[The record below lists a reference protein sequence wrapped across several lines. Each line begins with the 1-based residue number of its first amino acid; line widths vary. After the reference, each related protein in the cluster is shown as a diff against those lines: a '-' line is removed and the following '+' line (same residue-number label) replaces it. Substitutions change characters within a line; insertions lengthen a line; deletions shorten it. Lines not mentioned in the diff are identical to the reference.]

1 MTTSTLSIN
10 NQTVHIDAPPLTVTT
25 WGSNRYAG
33 NDTMPRYYDD
43 PGSGEVVNSTW
54 IRNATI
60 CQPAKTYQWGFSAL
74 MLFSFSILT
83 IVYGL
88 VMIQLNFYI
97 WRRTSINKR
106 DLHFSVYRDILD
118 LAAEIKAELGD
129 GVEDLSAK
137 DLDKC
142 MNISATLGQSKV
154 RLEDTQCLPSE
165 ENDDSTRTSTDH
177 ERKQS
182 SALIISERA
191 KRWMVGDRQICSRS
205 SRSQDRGL
213 VEGVDVETTR
223 QSSTTR

>member
-1 MTTSTLSIN
+1 MTTSTLTVD
-10 NQTVHIDAPPLTVTT
+10 NQTIHIEAPPISVTT

-33 NDTMPRYYDD
+33 NDSLPRFYDD

-54 IRNATI
+54 IRSQTV

-88 VMIQLNFYI
+88 VMMQMNFYV
-97 WRRTSINKR
+97 WHRTSINKR

-129 GVEDLSAK
+129 GVEDISAK

-142 MNISATLGQSKV
+142 MKISATLGQSRV
-154 RLEDTQCLPSE
+154 QLEDRRNLPAD
-165 ENDDSTRTSTDH
+165 ENDDPARTSISH
-177 ERKQS
+177 ERKQVT
-182 SALIISERA
+182 ALTS
-191 KRWMVGDRQICSRS
+191 V
-205 SRSQDRGL
+205 RGPSD
-213 VEGVDVETTR
+213 G
-223 QSSTTR
+223 